1 MATELVIGQPY
12 FLLGYADR
20 DFTLPVITSLVY
32 IGQDLDP
39 SGPPGTRWYFQD
51 PESYAAKGAFPRD
64 AWGVGAVP
72 EADLDKI
79 DVGDDGC
86 DAARIYTFSADTL
99 AGILSLEALAQA
111 LTRLALA

>member
-20 DFTLPVITSLVY
+20 DFTLPLIKSLVY
-32 IGQDLDP
+32 IGRDLDP

-64 AWGVGAVP
+64 AWGIGAVP

-79 DVGDDGC
+79 EGDEVDRDV
-86 DAARIYTFSADTL
+86 ARLYTFGVDTL
-99 AGILSLEALAQA
+99 SGILSLEALAHA

>member
-20 DFTLPVITSLVY
+20 DFTLPLIKSLVY

-39 SGPPGTRWYFQD
+39 SGPPGPRWYFQD

-64 AWGVGAVP
+64 AWGIATVP
-72 EADLDKI
+72 EADLDMI
-79 DVGDDGC
+79 EVDEADRAV
-86 DAARIYTFSADTL
+86 ARLYTFGADAL
-99 AGILSLEALAQA
+99 SGILSLEALAQA
-111 LTRLALA
+111 LARLALA